1 MDGLDSPPKPNIQPN
16 EQWLCLDWVG
26 YRY

>member
-1 MDGLDSPPKPNIQPN
+1 MDGLDSTPTPNIQPN

-26 YRY
+26 SV